1 MKEIKVLQGA
11 VTHEGRP
18 DPWGGGKREHGDF
31 RDENPPE
38 IDWMETNPVVGQ
50 IDTHPLNTTKNLP
63 EVDWSDTTLDIDDP
77 DRPETKRYAFEG
89 NYYWGNGL
97 GTLDPNFDDGH
108 EKVSIDELEDNTYFV
123 LPFGVGG
130 LHSYLGIDGDDAPK
144 QWGSIF
150 DFMSS
155 RLLDLIANKNGYLLI
170 NYTQE
175 GHVESKAYRN
185 LHNELNIYNIP
196 ANKVFFVASNLNGKK
211 QYKDFCDRMPTLT
224 KKKMHIIEMN
234 HMLESSNEIYHQI
247 LNDDYNKKIDELYP
261 HKQSFVNKKD
271 LDDMRDTIR
280 EKYFLCYN
288 RVIREYRLA
297 LVAMIYE
304 MGLQDKGIISCGA
317 KGVDSIFGGVFP
329 NKIGD
334 FLKDEKQNELVS
346 NALKKIKP
354 LYPIDADGDIDAE
367 FLPEWGSGAVGQW
380 SNFAPQYKRVYFNV
394 ITESCYYEDCIYMSE
409 KVFKPIS
416 QLVPFIYLT
425 NPFAMKKL
433 REIGYKTFQP
443 WIDESYDEEV
453 DNDKRFFMI
462 LDEIK
467 RLCSM
472 SKEEIHKWYYEMED
486 ILLYNQEHFAN
497 YKHQDRLNCWTE
509 ISEVIGG

>member
-1 MKEIKVLQGA
+1 MKEIKVLQN
-11 VTHEGRP
+11 VITHEGRP
-18 DPWGGGKREHGDF
+18 DPWGGARREHGHYLIED
-31 RDENPPE
+31 DTDT
-38 IDWMETNPVVGQ
+38 DWVETTAETGELKGM
-50 IDTHPLNTTKNLP
+50 HPLEAGEQT
-63 EVDWSDTTLDIDDP
+63 
-77 DRPETKRYAFEG
+77 G
-89 NYYWGNGL
+89 NYYWGNHL
-97 GTLDPNFDDGH
+97 GILESRDD
-108 EKVSIDELEDNTYFV
+108 EVLPFKLVNNIDELDV
-123 LPFGVGG
+123 DDSVIIPFGVGG
-130 LHSYLGIDGDDAPK
+130 LHSYLGLDGEPPK
-144 QWGSIF
+144 KWGSIF
-150 DFMSS
+150 DFMNDKILKMI
-155 RLLDLIANKNGYLLI
+155 RNKNAYVLI

-175 GHVESKAYRN
+175 GHITHNDYRN
-185 LHNELNIYNIP
+185 LHNEINRQKIP
-196 ANKVFFVASNLNGKK
+196 ANKIIFIASNQNGKK
-211 QYKDFCDRMPTLT
+211 QYLNFSKKYKKLT
-224 KKKMHIIEMN
+224 KEKKFNIIEMN

-261 HKQSFVNKKD
+261 HKQSFVSKQD
-271 LDDMRDTIR
+271 LDDGRDTIR

-425 NPFAMKKL
+425 NPFSMAKL
-433 REIGYKTFQP
+433 REIGYKTFSP
-443 WIDESYDEEV
+443 WINESYDEEV

-497 YKHQDRLNCWTE
+497 YKLQDRKNCWTE